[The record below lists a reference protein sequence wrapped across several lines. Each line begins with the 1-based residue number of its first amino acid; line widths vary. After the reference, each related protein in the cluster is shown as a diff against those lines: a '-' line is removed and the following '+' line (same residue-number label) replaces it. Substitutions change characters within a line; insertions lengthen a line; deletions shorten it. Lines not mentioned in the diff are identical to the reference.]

1 MQLKG
6 IYFFETYA
14 PVVQWTTVSLIII
27 LEIILQLKSN
37 QDDITAVFIHA
48 KLEEN
53 EKVYVKMPK
62 GFEQYDK
69 HGKQRVIILKNTLYV
84 IHQRPRDFLKYLTQ
98 KLIASGMIQ
107 YNLDPCLFIGDKF
120 ICIVYVDDL
129 IFWAKD

>member
-48 KLEEN
+48 KLEKN

-62 GFEQYDK
+62 GF
-69 HGKQRVIILKNTLYV
+69 
-84 IHQRPRDFLKYLTQ
+84 
-98 KLIASGMIQ
+98 
-107 YNLDPCLFIGDKF
+107 
-120 ICIVYVDDL
+120 
-129 IFWAKD
+129 